1 MPRSRVAALLTALLT
16 VLLPLSGC
24 TVVMEGVPAAGAV
37 EHRGPAGAVPAGLE
51 TFYSQPLTWQDCRPL
66 IHDDQSKATFGN
78 RAARCARLNVPLDY
92 ADPGGRAITIGLLRI
107 PATGERKG
115 SLVINPG
122 GPGVSGMV
130 SAASLAKDYS
140 RTQLGVSYDLVG
152 FDPRG
157 IGVSEPEIRCLTD
170 AEADA
175 ERLEPAEETV
185 AEVEAENKD
194 FAAKCA
200 ERSGGAEVL
209 ANMGTR
215 DVVRDMDVLRSAL
228 GEEKLTYLGYSYGT
242 RIGTAYA
249 EAFTG
254 NVRAMVLDGAV
265 DPLEDP
271 VQQAIGQAKGFDQA
285 LDAFLAQCR
294 GCAVADEAE
303 LNKLIEDMEDK
314 PLAVGSR
321 KLSASDVV
329 TGIAAAL
336 YDDQLWSVLQQA
348 LDSLVDD
355 DGTMMLLLADLYIGR
370 DQNGEYS
377 NTQDALIAVRC
388 VDEPRIT
395 DRAEVERVTAE
406 VAEATKG
413 SFIAGTEPPLAALD
427 VCAFWPA
434 PNTAE
439 PRQPQVDGLPQVL
452 VISTTGDPAT
462 PYQAGVGLAKALSAR
477 LLTYDAV
484 QHTVFLQGE
493 KCVDDVGIAYLLD
506 LELPAEDLTCEG

>member
-1 MPRSRVAALLTALLT
+1 MPRTRAAVLLVALTLLT
-16 VLLPLSGC
+16 GC
-24 TVVMEGVPAAGAV
+24 TVHVTGVPTAGNV
-37 EHRGPAGAVPAGLE
+37 EHNGPAGPVPPGLE
-51 TFYSQPLTWQDCRPL
+51 RYYAQPLTWTDCRPL

-78 RAARCARLNVPLDY
+78 PDARCAQLTVPLDY
-92 ADPGGRAITIGLLRI
+92 AKPEGRTITVGVLRI
-107 PATGERKG
+107 PASGERRG
-115 SLVINPG
+115 ALVVNPG

-130 SAASLAKDYS
+130 AAVSLAPRFT
-140 RTQLGVSYDLVG
+140 RTRLGESFDLVG

-157 IGVSEPEIRCLTD
+157 IGVSEPQIRCLTD

-175 ERLEPAEETV
+175 DRMEPAEDTV

-194 FAAKCA
+194 YAAKCA
-200 ERSGGAEVL
+200 ERSGGADVL

-254 NVRAMVLDGAV
+254 NVRAMILDGAV

-271 VQQAIGQAKGFDQA
+271 AQQAIGQAKGFDKA
-285 LDAFLAQCR
+285 LDAFFAQCTDCLI
-294 GCAVADEAE
+294 GDDDALTEAVEA
-303 LNKLIEDMEDK
+303 LEDN
-314 PLAVGSR
+314 PLPVGSR
-321 KLSASDVV
+321 ALSASDVV

-336 YDDQLWSVLQQA
+336 YDDQTWPILQQA
-348 LDSLVDD
+348 LDGLAEG
-355 DGTMMLLLADLYIGR
+355 DGAQLLLLADLYLGR

-377 NTQDALIAVRC
+377 NATDALIAVRC

-395 DRAEVERVTAE
+395 DRAEAERVADE
-406 VAEATKG
+406 IAEATEG
-413 SFIAGTEPPLAALD
+413 SFINGTEPPLPALD

-434 PNTAE
+434 PNTSE
-439 PRQPQVDGLPQVL
+439 PHQPQVDGLPQVL

-462 PYQAGVGLAKALSAR
+462 PYQAGVSLAKALDAR

-484 QHTVFLQGE
+484 QHTAFLQRDP
-493 KCVDDVGIAYLLD
+493 CVDDVGVAYLLD
-506 LELPAEDLTCEG
+506 LTLPAEDLTCQG

>member
-1 MPRSRVAALLTALLT
+1 MPRTRAAALLAVLTLLT
-16 VLLPLSGC
+16 GC
-24 TVVMEGVPAAGAV
+24 TAHVVGVPSAGTV
-37 EHRGPAGAVPAGLE
+37 ERNGPAGVVPTGLE
-51 TFYSQPLTWQDCRPL
+51 SFYAQPLTWQDCRPL
-66 IHDDQSKATFGN
+66 AHDDQSRATFTN
-78 RAARCARLNVPLDY
+78 RTARCAKLTVPLDY
-92 ADPGGRAITIGLLRI
+92 AKPDGRTATIGVLRV

-115 SLVINPG
+115 SVLVNPG

-130 SAASLAKDYS
+130 AAASMAPRFT
-140 RTQLGVSYDLVG
+140 RTALGEGYDLVG

-157 IGVSEPEIRCLTD
+157 IGVSTPQIRCLTA

-175 ERLEPAEETV
+175 DRLEPDEDTV

-194 FAAKCA
+194 YAAKCA
-200 ERSGGAEVL
+200 ERSGGADVL

-228 GEEKLTYLGYSYGT
+228 GEEKLTYIGYSYGT

-285 LDAFLAQCR
+285 LDAFFAQCE
-294 GCAVADEAE
+294 GCAIADDAALTAALER
-303 LNKLIEDMEDK
+303 LEDQ
-314 PLAVGSR
+314 PLAVGAR
-321 KLSASDVV
+321 KLSASDLV

-336 YDDQLWSVLQQA
+336 YDDQTWPILQQA
-348 LDSLVDD
+348 LDGVVAG
-355 DGTMMLLLADLYIGR
+355 DGAQMLLLADLYLGR
-370 DQNGEYS
+370 DQDGEYA

-395 DRAEVERVTAE
+395 DRAEVEKVTAE
-406 VAEATKG
+406 VTAATKG
-413 SFIAGTEPPLAALD
+413 SFITGTDPPLPALD
-427 VCAFWPA
+427 ACAFWPA

-439 PRQPQVDGLPQVL
+439 PHQPKVDGLPQVL
-452 VISTTGDPAT
+452 VVSTTGDPAT
-462 PYQAGVGLAKALSAR
+462 PYQAGVNLAKALNAR

-484 QHTVFLQGE
+484 QHTAFLQRIP
-493 KCVDDVGIAYLLD
+493 CVDDIGVAYLQD
-506 LELPAEDLTCEG
+506 LTLPAEDVTCEG